1 MKHRPRPAE
10 QDDLRRPRLVDMIDG
25 QHELVRLAA
34 LIDWSWFEEH
44 WAGFFPSPEGRPAL
58 HPRLV
63 AGLMYLQHA
72 HGLSDEAVLARWVE
86 NPYHQHFTGEVFFQ
100 HRLPLHPSS
109 LSRWRGRIG
118 EEGVEWLLTKTVEAG
133 RASGA
138 VKPRSLSEIV
148 VDTTVMEKAIAHPT
162 DSRLYETARRSLVT
176 LAQKVGIRLR
186 QNYNRKAP
194 RLAAQAGRHAHA
206 RQFRRMRKA
215 LRTLKG
221 YTGRVL
227 RDTGR
232 KLGTVPQ
239 GQLRRRIEARMALVT
254 RLLRQT
260 PKSRNKIYALHEP
273 EVDCIAKGKARV
285 RYEFGTKVSVATT
298 LAEGFVV
305 GMRSMP
311 GNPYDGHTLGEAL
324 QQVETLTACRPSLA
338 VVDRGYRG
346 HGVQGTRVLISGS
359 RRGITP
365 RLARLLKRRSAIE
378 PEIGHMKTD
387 GRLARCGLKGLL
399 GDAIFAVLCG
409 CGHNIRKILAHLR
422 ALLTA
427 LLASLLQLHPRADA
441 TWLPASQ
448 PERVI
453 QDRLIT
459 VPVHLVDSVVTK
471 QLPS

>member
-1 MKHRPRPAE
+1 MKHRPRSPGHA
-10 QDDLRRPRLVDMIDG
+10 DLTRPRLADMIDVR
-25 QHELVRLAA
+25 HELVRLAA

-72 HGLSDEAVLARWVE
+72 YGLSDEAVLARWVE
-86 NPYHQHFTGEVFFQ
+86 NPYYQHFTGEAFFQ
-100 HRLPLHPSS
+100 HRLPIHPSS
-109 LSRWRGRIG
+109 LSRWRRRIG
-118 EEGVEWLLTKTVEAG
+118 EEGVEWLLTKTIEAG
-133 RASGA
+133 RAAGA
-138 VKPRSLSEIV
+138 VKPRSLSQVV
-148 VDTTVMEKAIAHPT
+148 VDTTVMEKAIAHPP
-162 DSRLYETARRSLVT
+162 DARLYEKARRSLVA
-176 LAQKVGIRLR
+176 LADKAGIRLR

-194 RLAAQAGRHAHA
+194 RLAIQAGRLAHA

-227 RDTGR
+227 RDARRQAHKVAEGR
-232 KLGTVPQ
+232 
-239 GQLRRRIEARMALVT
+239 LRAQVLDRLDLVA
-254 RLLRQT
+254 RLLWQT
-260 PKSRNKIYALHEP
+260 PKSTGKLYALHEP
-273 EVDCIAKGKARV
+273 AVDCISKGKART

-305 GMRSMP
+305 GLRSMP
-311 GNPYDGHTLGEAL
+311 GNPYDGHTLCDAL
-324 QQVETLTACRPSLA
+324 QQVETLTDRRPSLA

-346 HGVQGTRVLISGS
+346 HGVQGTRVLISGM
-359 RRGITP
+359 RRGLTP

-378 PEIGHMKTD
+378 PEIGHMKTE

-422 ALLTA
+422 ALLAA
-427 LLASLLQLHPRADA
+427 LLASLSQARA
-441 TWLPASQ
+441 PA
-448 PERVI
+448 ER
-453 QDRLIT
+453 
-459 VPVHLVDSVVTK
+459 HLVIC
-471 QLPS
+471 QPA